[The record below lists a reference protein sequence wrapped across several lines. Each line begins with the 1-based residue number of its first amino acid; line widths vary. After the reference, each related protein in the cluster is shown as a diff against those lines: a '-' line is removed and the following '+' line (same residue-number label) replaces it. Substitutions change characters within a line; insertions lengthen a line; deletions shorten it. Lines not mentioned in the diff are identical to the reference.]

1 MQNVNSFN
9 LNQLNM
15 SFIIDSTESVFLIVQ
30 ILSVSFL
37 TILFLQ
43 SGIDK
48 VVDKKGNLEW
58 LSSHFSN
65 SPFKNSVP
73 LLLFTVTVVELF
85 SGILN
90 LIGIVYLI
98 KDGSST
104 FAVFGTLLA
113 SLALIM
119 LFLGQRIAKDY
130 AGAQSL
136 VSYFILT
143 IVTLIFFGFT
153 M

>member
-1 MQNVNSFN
+1 
-9 LNQLNM
+9 M
-15 SFIIDSTESVFLIVQ
+15 SSLLTSTESIFFSAQ
-30 ILSVSFL
+30 ILSLLFL

-48 VVDKKGNLEW
+48 VIDKKGNLEW
-58 LSSHFSN
+58 LSSHFAD

-73 LLLFTVTVVELF
+73 FLLFVVTVVELL
-85 SGILN
+85 SGVFN
-90 LIGIVYLI
+90 LVGVFFLI
-98 KDGSST
+98 KDGSLT
-104 FAVFGTLLA
+104 FAILGTFLA

-143 IVTLIFFGFT
+143 IFTLILFGFS
-153 M
+153 MKA

>member
-1 MQNVNSFN
+1 
-9 LNQLNM
+9 M
-15 SFIIDSTESVFLIVQ
+15 SFIINSSESVFLIVQ
-30 ILSVSFL
+30 ILSVLFL

-65 SPFKNSVP
+65 SSFKNSVP
-73 LLLFTVTVVELF
+73 VLLFTVTVVELL
-85 SGILN
+85 SGVLN
-90 LIGIVYLI
+90 LIGVIFLI

-104 FAVFGTLLA
+104 FALLGTMLA
-113 SLALIM
+113 SIALIM

-143 IVTLIFFGFT
+143 VLTLILFGFT